1 MASKKLEKGSAD
13 WQFFQD
19 FWKFRQEYYEPEEKD
34 EWFDELIKVAELLR
48 KKYENTEVKV
58 LAKDLIVAHLED
70 VDRRSRNEQ
79 GD

>member
-13 WQFFQD
+13 WKFFQD

-70 VDRRSRNEQ
+70 VGRRSRNEQ
-79 GD
+79 

>member
-34 EWFDELIKVAELLR
+34 DKKEDKKVQE
-48 KKYENTEVKV
+48 K
-58 LAKDLIVAHLED
+58 
-70 VDRRSRNEQ
+70 
-79 GD
+79 

>member
-70 VDRRSRNEQ
+70 VDRRSRNEK
-79 GD
+79 GN